1 MAKHISKTAF
11 TVGLLVLLMAVP
23 ALGASINKSI
33 KIDAGEEAE
42 GATSVNGSI
51 SVGDNAVLT
60 GGLRTVNGSIRV
72 DAGAEIESAKTVNGR
87 LRMAEGVS
95 ATDLAT
101 VNGSIAVAAMASI
114 DGDITAV
121 NGDISVEQDTSV
133 TGSIENVNGRIS
145 LTGAEIGG
153 DVRTVMGDVELQQSI
168 LRGDL
173 VIEKPSSW
181 NDRTSRNRDPR
192 VVIGPGSRVEGTIVV
207 EHEIDLFISED
218 AEVGGVSGIM
228 GIDDAKRFSGDEP

>member
-1 MAKHISKTAF
+1 MARYVSKTAF

-33 KIDAGEEAE
+33 AIDAGEESD

-51 SVGDNAVLT
+51 SVGDNAVVT

-87 LRMAEGVS
+87 LRMGEGVS
-95 ATDLAT
+95 AGDLTT
-101 VNGSIAVAAMASI
+101 VNGSIAIGAMAAI
-114 DGDITAV
+114 DGDISAV
-121 NGDISVEQDTSV
+121 NGSISAEQDATV

-153 DVRTVMGDVELQQSI
+153 DIRTVMGDVELQQSTVQ
-168 LRGDL
+168 GDL

-181 NDRTSRNRDPR
+181 NNRTNKNRKPR

-207 EHEIDLFISED
+207 EHEIDLFISDE
-218 AEVGGVSGIM
+218 AEVAAVSGIM
-228 GIDDAKRFSGDEP
+228 DLDDAQRFSGDAP